1 LTIVKAGSASMMDPQ
16 GTCRTQ
22 SICTMADDHEI
33 WQSAQEM
40 LDRYGD
46 KALREIT
53 KRIQEL
59 DQAGKTEACLTW
71 RKILEAAKALIGA
84 GKRHKKH

>member
-1 LTIVKAGSASMMDPQ
+1 
-16 GTCRTQ
+16 
-22 SICTMADDHEI
+22 MADDHEI

-46 KALREIT
+46 NALREIN

-59 DQAGKTEACLTW
+59 DQAGKAEARQTW
-71 RKILEAAKALIGA
+71 EKIREAAKALLDTGKLH
-84 GKRHKKH
+84 KRH

>member
-1 LTIVKAGSASMMDPQ
+1 
-16 GTCRTQ
+16 
-22 SICTMADDHEI
+22 MADDHEI

-46 KALREIT
+46 KALREIK

-59 DQAGKTEACLTW
+59 DQAGKTEARITW
-71 RKILEAAKALIGA
+71 LKILEAANVLLDTS
-84 GKRHKKH
+84 KRHQKH